1 MLFKEINPFIRQAL
15 TAQLTKQNKTD
26 TFNKLKTVDARLFYI
41 IDGNGKMRFKN
52 KSCDLHAD
60 TIILFSAGTEYTWEV
75 DTINYYAIN
84 FDYTQ
89 NYSHVQKTFHPIKSN
104 FYIDAD
110 LIERP
115 YFKDVTILNEPI
127 ILYNASAFEV
137 EIKKIVTEY
146 LINDAYAQTIN
157 SGTLKT
163 IIAKIIRLVNS
174 HCLNADK
181 KTTSTIKKVVEYIG
195 NHYNKKINYQT
206 LEKEFNFNPSYLNRI
221 FKEYTGKSVYAFIL
235 QYRLQTAME
244 ILRTQNLYVNQVA
257 NLCGFP
263 NPYHFTK
270 AFKKFTG
277 LSPTEYRENK
287 QKTFPKQ

>member
-104 FYIDAD
+104 FYIDT
-110 LIERP
+110 
-115 YFKDVTILNEPI
+115 Y
-127 ILYNASAFEV
+127 FEV
-137 EIKKIVTEY
+137 ILDNPGLYKFDIYESYKENTK
-146 LINDAYAQTIN
+146 
-157 SGTLKT
+157 LKG
-163 IIAKIIRLVNS
+163 
-174 HCLNADK
+174 
-181 KTTSTIKKVVEYIG
+181 E
-195 NHYNKKINYQT
+195 
-206 LEKEFNFNPSYLNRI
+206 
-221 FKEYTGKSVYAFIL
+221 
-235 QYRLQTAME
+235 
-244 ILRTQNLYVNQVA
+244 
-257 NLCGFP
+257 
-263 NPYHFTK
+263 PYSITYFL
-270 AFKKFTG
+270 A
-277 LSPTEYRENK
+277 
-287 QKTFPKQ
+287 